1 MIVYGR
7 SRWILSAVAIG
18 MLLMGGVVYLVFRS
32 SSPVYFLAGIIPEAV
47 NYTVS
52 TGYIFNSIPS
62 FFHTFAFILLIAIV
76 LNPSRA
82 GLILICF
89 CWMTV
94 ELFFEIGQH
103 PFFALYLTEA
113 VPAWFANFP
122 YLEVANTY
130 FLSGTFDPVDVLFI
144 LFGTTAAFLALQKFQ
159 QWEVYHVKHQ

>member
-1 MIVYGR
+1 MTVYGR
-7 SRWILSAVAIG
+7 SGWILTAVAIG

-32 SSPVYFLAGIIPEAV
+32 GSPVYFLAGIIPEAV

-76 LNPSRA
+76 LNPTRA
-82 GLILICF
+82 GLPLICF
-89 CWMTV
+89 GWMAI

-103 PFFALYLTEA
+103 PFIAQYLTEW

-122 YLEVANTY
+122 YLEVTNTY
-130 FLSGTFDPVDVLFI
+130 FLTGTFDPVDVLFI
-144 LFGTTAAFLALQKFQ
+144 LFGTVAALLTLHKVQR
-159 QWEVYHVKHQ
+159 WEVDHV